1 MMILKN
7 FAVFEG
13 GDGSGTTTQLTL
25 LRNRFTSLVSA
36 LPPLYATWEPTD
48 GPIGRLLRSALKREI
63 PLQRETLAILFA
75 ADRNEH
81 VYAPKGIWE
90 RSTQGE
96 LVISDRYVLS
106 SLVYQGID
114 CGEALVR
121 RLNDPFPL
129 PELLLF
135 FDIDSEQAVTRME
148 GRQIKEIYEYL
159 DFQIQ
164 VRERYR
170 SLLPWYAQ
178 EGVRVEIIDASQE
191 PQAVAEEIW
200 RALKNM
206 PILRGAGD
214 VL

>member
-7 FAVFEG
+7 FVVFEG
-13 GDGSGTTTQLTL
+13 GDGSGTSTQLGL
-25 LRNRFTSLVSA
+25 LQNRFNFPVSD

-48 GPIGRLLRSALKREI
+48 GPIGQLLRSALKGDI
-63 PLQRETLAILFA
+63 PLQRETLATLFA

-90 RSTQGE
+90 RSKQGE

-114 CGEALVR
+114 CGEALPR
-121 RLNDPFPL
+121 RLNDRFPL
-129 PELLLF
+129 PELLFF
-135 FDIDSEQAVTRME
+135 FDIEGERALTRME
-148 GRQIKEIYEYL
+148 ERTVKDIYEYL

-170 SLLPWYAQ
+170 SLLPGYAQ
-178 EGVRVEIIDASQE
+178 EGVQVEIIDASQSPE
-191 PQAVAEEIW
+191 AVAEEIW
-200 RALKNM
+200 RVLKNL
-206 PILRGAGD
+206 PIVRGA
-214 VL
+214 

>member
-1 MMILKN
+1 MILRN

-13 GDGSGTTTQLTL
+13 GDGSGTTTQLGL
-25 LRNRFTSLVSA
+25 LRNRFTTSAILPSLYPTS
-36 LPPLYATWEPTD
+36 EPTD
-48 GPIGRLLRSALKREI
+48 GPIGLLIRSALKGEL
-63 PLQRETLAILFA
+63 PLQRETLATLFA

-81 VYAPKGIWE
+81 VYAPGGIVD
-90 RSTQGE
+90 RSQQGE

-114 CGEALVR
+114 CGEALAR
-121 RLNDPFPL
+121 RLNDQFPF

-135 FDIDSEQAVTRME
+135 FDIASEQAITRME
-148 GRQIKEIYEYL
+148 GRQVKEIYEYL

-178 EGVRVEIIDASQE
+178 EGVRVVIIDASQSLK
-191 PQAVAEEIW
+191 AVAAEIW
-200 RALKNM
+200 RALKEM
-206 PILRGAGD
+206 PILSDMQDLG
-214 VL
+214 

>member
-13 GDGSGTTTQLTL
+13 GDGSGTTTQLAL
-25 LRNRFTSLVSA
+25 LQNRFTTLPA
-36 LPPLYATWEPTD
+36 LPHVYATWEPTD
-48 GPIGRLLRSALKREI
+48 GPIGRLLRSALKGET

-81 VYAPKGIWE
+81 VYAPGGIWE

-121 RLNDPFPL
+121 GLNDRFPL
-129 PELLLF
+129 PEVLFF
-135 FDIDSEQAVTRME
+135 FDIDSNEAITRME
-148 GRQIKEIYEYL
+148 GRQVKEIYEYL

-170 SLLPWYAQ
+170 SLLPWYAK

-206 PILRGAGD
+206 PIVRGAGD
-214 VL
+214 GP

>member
-13 GDGSGTTTQLTL
+13 GDGSGTTTQLEL
-25 LRNRFTSLVSA
+25 LRNRFAALA
-36 LPPLYATWEPTD
+36 RGLPPLYATREPTD
-48 GPIGRLLRSALKREI
+48 GPIGRLLRSALKGDI
-63 PLQRETLAILFA
+63 PFQRETLATLFA

-81 VYAPKGIWE
+81 VYAPGGIWE

-96 LVISDRYVLS
+96 LVVSDRYVLS

-114 CGEALVR
+114 CGEDLVR

-129 PELLLF
+129 PELLFF
-135 FDIDSEQAVTRME
+135 FDIAGEQAVTRME
-148 GRQIKEIYEYL
+148 NRRVKDIYEYL

-178 EGVRVEIIDASQE
+178 KGVRVEIIDASQE

-206 PILRGAGD
+206 PIVRGARD
-214 VL
+214 IP